1 MKRYL
6 LFRGRDYYPSGG
18 IDDLSG
24 DFDTIEECIAE
35 CRRDMVKDLVDKHL
49 KLFNALEIIK
59 CEQEYSWGY
68 VYDTETR
75 QKVWDQKQI
84 TA

>member
-18 IDDLSG
+18 IDDLLG
-24 DFDTIEECIAE
+24 DFDTVEECISE
-35 CRRDMVKDLVDKHL
+35 CRKDMVKDLVDKHP
-49 KLFNALEIIK
+49 KLFNAFEIIK
-59 CEQEYSWGY
+59 YEQEYSWGY

-84 TA
+84 TE